1 VIMIKP
7 PSETPKNAQ
16 ENSWSKN
23 HKIALAPTDIKARK
37 ASFRQFQ
44 AAKAWLEENFPKSFN
59 FKKPKP
65 LKLGIQHDL
74 LSIPSPYSKKLL
86 RKCLGVYVN
95 SKAYLEATIQE
106 NWRYDLNGEKIEEI
120 TQEQKDH
127 ALKQLEYKTTL
138 WKKNQKTQGVPD
150 HRK

>member
-1 VIMIKP
+1 VIMLKP

-23 HKIALAPTDIKARK
+23 HKTALTPADIKARR
-37 ASFRQFQ
+37 ASFKQFQ

-59 FKKPKP
+59 FKEPKP

-74 LSIPSPYSKKLL
+74 LSIPSPFSKKLL

-95 SKAYLEATIQE
+95 TKAYLEATLQE
-106 NWRYDLNGEKIEEI
+106 NWRYDLNGVKVEEV
-120 TQEQKDH
+120 TQDQKDH
-127 ALKQLEYKTTL
+127 ALKQLESKITL

>member
-1 VIMIKP
+1 MSKLS
-7 PSETPKNAQ
+7 SETPKNVQ

-23 HKIALAPTDIKARK
+23 HTTALAPADIKARK

-59 FKKPKP
+59 FKKPIP

-74 LSIPSPYSKKLL
+74 LSIPSPFSKNLL
-86 RKCLGVYVN
+86 RKCIGVYVN
-95 SKAYLEATIQE
+95 TKAYLEATLQE
-106 NWRYDLNGEKIEEI
+106 NWRYDLNGEKIEGV

-127 ALKQLEYKTTL
+127 ALKQIEHKMTI
-138 WKKNQKTQGVPD
+138 WKKNQKTSNL
-150 HRK
+150 K

>member
-1 VIMIKP
+1 MFKP

-23 HKIALAPTDIKARK
+23 YKTRLTPPDIKARK

-44 AAKAWLEENFPKSFN
+44 VATAWLEENFPKSFN
-59 FKKPKP
+59 FKDSKP

-74 LSIPSPYSKKLL
+74 LSIPSPFSKKLL

-95 SKAYLEATIQE
+95 TKAYLEATLQE
-106 NWRYDLNGEKIEEI
+106 NWRYDLNGKNVEEV
-120 TQEQKDH
+120 TQEQKDY
-127 ALKQLEYKTTL
+127 ALKQLEYKTIL
-138 WKKNQKTQGVPD
+138 WKKNQKIQGVPD
-150 HRK
+150 HIK

>member
-1 VIMIKP
+1 MFKP
-7 PSETPKNAQ
+7 PSETPKNVQ
-16 ENSWSKN
+16 ENSCSKN
-23 HKIALAPTDIKARK
+23 HKIALASADIKARK

-44 AAKAWLEENFPKSFN
+44 AAKVWLEENFPKSFN

-86 RKCLGVYVN
+86 RKCLGAYVN
-95 SKAYLEATIQE
+95 TKAYLEATLQDS
-106 NWRYDLNGEKIEEI
+106 WRYDLNGKKIEEV
-120 TQEQKDH
+120 TQEQKDY
-127 ALKQLEYKTTL
+127 ALKQLEYKTIL
-138 WKKNQKTQGVPD
+138 WKKNQKTQGVPN

>member
-1 VIMIKP
+1 MLKP
-7 PSETPKNAQ
+7 PSETPKNVQ
-16 ENSWSKN
+16 ENLWSKN
-23 HKIALAPTDIKARK
+23 HKIALTPAGIKARK

-44 AAKAWLEENFPKSFN
+44 TAKIWLEENFPKSFD
-59 FKKPKP
+59 FKEPKP

-74 LSIPSPYSKKLL
+74 LSISSPFRKKLL

-95 SKAYLEATIQE
+95 IKAYLKATLQE
-106 NWRYDLNGEKIEEI
+106 NWRYDINGKKIEEV

-127 ALKQLEYKTTL
+127 ALKQLEYKMTL
-138 WKKNQKTQGVPD
+138 WKKNQKTQGVPN